1 MENDDKDE
9 KKSHK
14 KVKQTIGQV
23 ILATRKAKKAVA
35 PPKRNRVPFYNN
47 STRPSSGPA
56 GNIQKTNNTKQKN
69 EGVVVNDRNNLG
81 FARAGFLTPTK
92 TATDANK
99 AARGNFAGR
108 TNKTNEPEKRM
119 AVAAIDN
126 SSRKRG
132 KKEIGAQKMDGAPT
146 ELVPVHGINT
156 RRLLLEDF
164 VVLQPGTTVWI
175 LVRKDHV
182 TFSEFSQLPHESTV
196 QFNLADPKTAMQS
209 YKAVVLQNPQ
219 FGPLSCGMRNREDI
233 MDLITCKGGGAIAFG
248 FTSSTDASG
257 IELKFAEFLE
267 NPLTMHVWAAI
278 PNHRNYAEMLKPK
291 MRNNDALTQLY
302 NRLCRESYGDKCALA
317 LLQHAHR
324 AIVASQKSKAK
335 KDEDPTTKCQSCGSM
350 TATAVPNPNEFCKFM
365 DALVMDRI
373 DGCYGQFCNIHS
385 PIVWSRIRC

>member
-35 PPKRNRVPFYNN
+35 PPKRNRVSFYSN

-56 GNIQKTNNTKQKN
+56 GNIQKTNNKKQKN

-182 TFSEFSQLPHESTV
+182 TFRILSNIISFSMK
-196 QFNLADPKTAMQS
+196 N
-209 YKAVVLQNPQ
+209 
-219 FGPLSCGMRNREDI
+219 FGLKNRPC
-233 MDLITCKGGGAIAFG
+233 ITYICA
-248 FTSSTDASG
+248 SSTHTILSSFTW
-257 IELKFAEFLE
+257 I
-267 NPLTMHVWAAI
+267 
-278 PNHRNYAEMLKPK
+278 
-291 MRNNDALTQLY
+291 MRDNCLVQD
-302 NRLCRESYGDKCALA
+302 S
-317 LLQHAHR
+317 LL
-324 AIVASQKSKAK
+324 
-335 KDEDPTTKCQSCGSM
+335 
-350 TATAVPNPNEFCKFM
+350 
-365 DALVMDRI
+365 
-373 DGCYGQFCNIHS
+373 
-385 PIVWSRIRC
+385 IRCGDENNSKVFSDGNLSRT